1 MAGGAALLLALL
13 IGPVPPQSEDYVILP
28 PDKAARM
35 LDQCSRS
42 TPRPGESGWMPGK
55 DDIARLEARIPGVLA
70 LATEVTSSG
79 AAARSALKDAP
90 RGWLRQYVGIV
101 RGGKRF
107 IYGNFLPKG
116 SDGWGAWRTEAM
128 IVCDGGPVFFGV
140 EYDVEKD
147 RITDLAFNGSI
158 A

>member
-1 MAGGAALLLALL
+1 MAVGAALLLALL
-13 IGPVPPQSEDYVILP
+13 FPQTPLQVEDYAILP
-28 PDKAARM
+28 PDKAAG
-35 LDQCSRS
+35 LLHQCSRKA
-42 TPRPGESGWMPGK
+42 PKPGEGGWTPGK
-55 DDIARLEARIPGVLA
+55 DDIARLEARIPGIVA
-70 LATEVTSSG
+70 LATELSG
-79 AAARSALKDAP
+79 PGTGARGGLRDAP

-107 IYGNFLPKG
+107 IYGNFLPKASG
-116 SDGWGAWRTEAM
+116 DWGAWRTEPM

-140 EYDVEKD
+140 EYDVEAD

>member
-13 IGPVPPQSEDYVILP
+13 IGPVPPQSEDYAILL
-28 PDKAARM
+28 PDKAAG
-35 LDQCSRS
+35 LLHQCSRS
-42 TPRPGESGWMPGK
+42 VPKPGESGWTPGK
-55 DDIARLEARIPGVLA
+55 DDIAHLEARIPGILT
-70 LATEVTSSG
+70 LETEVTSAG
-79 AAARSALKDAP
+79 VALKDAP
-90 RGWLRQYVGIV
+90 KGWLRQYVGIV

-116 SDGWGAWRTEAM
+116 SRNWGAWRTEPM